1 MGKPNLDKKEES
13 GPSFEESLVLLE
25 RIVQEL
31 ESGELPLD
39 RAIQQYQAGMEL
51 VRACR
56 DRLRAAEQQIE
67 AVAALER
74 EVSVRPFV
82 LEEGPPGGD

>member
-1 MGKPNLDKKEES
+1 M
-13 GPSFEESLVLLE
+13 
-25 RIVQEL
+25 QEL

-39 RAIQQYQAGMEL
+39 RAIQQYQIGMEL
-51 VRACR
+51 VRTCR

-74 EVSVRPFV
+74 EVVVRPFV
-82 LEEGPPGGD
+82 LEEGPPGGN